1 MNMDKVKNKIDKLRG
16 YYQYTNPN
24 ADEINIFKKLN
35 IPIDYIEFIKKF
47 GIGLI
52 LQDILNLWI
61 KPEDAYSV
69 YGKENLKD
77 FLIFG
82 ENLSGEMYAFD
93 TKNNW
98 EVVDID
104 ADGNIV
110 ERYGDF
116 ETFINTILDEII
128 ESMEN
133 E

>member
-1 MNMDKVKNKIDKLRG
+1 MNTIKEKLKQIG
-16 YYQYTNPN
+16 YESPY
-24 ADEINIFKKLN
+24 EISKKMGC
-35 IPIDYIEFIKKF
+35 PKDYCEFIKIYSGQELSSIFRLYSFPMNYQAIYGREIPELEGMLVF
-47 GIGLI
+47 GSDL
-52 LQDILNLWI
+52 
-61 KPEDAYSV
+61 
-69 YGKENLKD
+69 
-77 FLIFG
+77 G
-82 ENLSGEMYAFD
+82 EYVYAFD

-116 ETFINTILDEII
+116 KSFINGILDEII

>member
-1 MNMDKVKNKIDKLRG
+1 MDKIKEKIDNLKD
-16 YYQYTNPN
+16 YYQYSKPN
-24 ADEINIFKKLN
+24 VDEINIFKKHN
-35 IPIDYIEFIKKF
+35 IPIDYIKFIEKF

-69 YGKENLKD
+69 YGKGNLKD

-128 ESMEN
+128 ESMKN